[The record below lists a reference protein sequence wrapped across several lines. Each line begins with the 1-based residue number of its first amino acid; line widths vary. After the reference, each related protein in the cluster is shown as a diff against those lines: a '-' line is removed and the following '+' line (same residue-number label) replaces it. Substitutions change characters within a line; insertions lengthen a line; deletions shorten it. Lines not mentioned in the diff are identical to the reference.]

1 MSNTSIFFCKIF
13 NFWLYSDIIF
23 ENANFGGQLMKR
35 HCSQKIFSKMPNTKF
50 SRQRSKYALGRV
62 NATTQI
68 EITCSELTPLL
79 FKKISEK
86 P

>member
-1 MSNTSIFFCKIF
+1 
-13 NFWLYSDIIF
+13 
-23 ENANFGGQLMKR
+23 
-35 HCSQKIFSKMPNTKF
+35 MPNTKF

-79 FKKISEK
+79 LKKYQKNHKNTVGQKSLF
-86 P
+86 